1 MLTDS
6 VKECVYQH
14 DYVTDVSGRPEF
26 KLLEKQIDIEKLN
39 VKLARAEYLPTIS
52 FSAQYSHFGNMKMKG
67 IYELP
72 DGSIQP
78 YKTTYNS
85 GSPMFMVSVSV
96 PLWNWGQSCKKVK
109 KAKLQVENARL
120 SLQEN
125 RDLMDIE
132 LRQAIQNVE
141 DGIRLVKTAK
151 TGIEMADE
159 NLKNMTLSYNLGMS
173 TLTDFLEA
181 QAQWQEAQSSYIE
194 AQAQYMIYETQYRKA
209 AGILQ

>member
-1 MLTDS
+1 
-6 VKECVYQH
+6 
-14 DYVTDVSGRPEF
+14 
-26 KLLEKQIDIEKLN
+26 
-39 VKLARAEYLPTIS
+39 
-52 FSAQYSHFGNMKMKG
+52 
-67 IYELP
+67 
-72 DGSIQP
+72 
-78 YKTTYNS
+78 
-85 GSPMFMVSVSV
+85 MFMVSVSV

-125 RDLMDIE
+125 RDLLDIE

-141 DGIRLVKTAK
+141 DGIRLVQTAK